1 MVSASF
7 FEYFGI
13 YLSLSLFYCLNA
25 DLILMIKYPFKD
37 KQSRM
42 KFYLTACFIASISV
56 AVIVTSVINNSQ
68 LQKTWPFYF
77 FVLGYGAIVFISVAS
92 SIFAYKKLSKPGIS
106 GEIRTT
112 ILKRH
117 ILAIVLYLVF
127 NLYIYVSSLAAL
139 GLVSNTNN
147 LVGW

>member
-1 MVSASF
+1 MISASF
-7 FEYFGI
+7 VEYFGI

-25 DLILMIKYPFKD
+25 DLILMIKFPFKD

-42 KFYLTACFIASISV
+42 KFYLTACFLASTIV
-56 AVIVTSVINNSQ
+56 AVIVTSVTNNSQ
-68 LQKTWPFYF
+68 NQKTWPFYF
-77 FVLGYGAIVFISVAS
+77 FIWGYGAIVFISVSS

-117 ILAIVLYLVF
+117 ILAIVLYLVL
-127 NLYIYVSSLAAL
+127 NLYIFVSSLAAL
-139 GLVSNTNN
+139 GLVSNPNK